1 MTIRPVKKETN
12 EDYYGLLNAY
22 KSNVTYIRVLESHTA
37 DCISVQITNNPGKWE
52 DVDQETY
59 SSFHILRRLE
69 VGAAKLS
76 VKFLTPAQL
85 IASKGLLLGIKIPLK
100 ECEITSN
107 NDLSLHIINVSLQ
120 YREKIL
126 TGIKNILS
134 LTPQKKLELIE
145 KTMHAEK

>member
-37 DCISVQITNNPGKWE
+37 DCISVQIANNPGKWE

-69 VGAAKLS
+69 VGATKLS

-85 IASKGLLLGIKIPLK
+85 IASKGPLLGIKIPLK
-100 ECEITSN
+100 ECEITGN
-107 NDLSLHIINVSLQ
+107 NDHSLHIINVSLQ

-145 KTMHAEK
+145 KTMHSEK